1 MWQRTLLLAGVLL
14 AGCATSTDRR
24 SPIVGESRP
33 STSSAQ
39 VVVIDSASAVR
50 PGASTVP
57 ATLADSRA
65 AVSESVEPMSSPA
78 CARNFVEAILRSDL
92 ASARELAAPSFV
104 DSVQPWVGP
113 AVPAE
118 VIDVL
123 VLATAAGHS
132 RIGVGVAFQPAADGT
147 ITEPIAY
154 VVDVVSDP
162 GGCWVIGVTYA

>member
-14 AGCATSTDRR
+14 AGCSTSTDRQPLPALER
-24 SPIVGESRP
+24 RP
-33 STSSAQ
+33 STSSAEVA
-39 VVVIDSASAVR
+39 VVDSASAVR

-57 ATLADSRA
+57 TTRADSRA
-65 AVSESVEPMSSPA
+65 AVSESVEPMSSAA
-78 CARNFVEAILRSDL
+78 CARNFVEAILRADL

-132 RIGVGVAFQPAADGT
+132 RIGVGAAFRPAADGT
-147 ITEPIAY
+147 ITEPTAY